1 VDYVSLSDAQSLGLT
16 KIIGN
21 QIFLGVDNNTVLP
34 AAIGNGSNGRK
45 SIWLESKNSFLHG
58 VLIGDFAHMPG
69 SDCGLWPAL

>member
-34 AAIGNGSNGRK
+34 AAVGNGSNGRK